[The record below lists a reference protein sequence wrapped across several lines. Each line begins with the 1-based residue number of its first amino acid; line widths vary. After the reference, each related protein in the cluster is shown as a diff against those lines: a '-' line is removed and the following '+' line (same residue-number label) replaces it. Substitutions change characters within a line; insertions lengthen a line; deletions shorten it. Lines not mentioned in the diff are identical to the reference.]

1 MNQIF
6 AEFFLFFLGL
16 FIFVL
21 LFFGPILKYRKNKS
35 AKGLY
40 ELII

>member
-1 MNQIF
+1 MVF
-6 AEFFLFFLGL
+6 RL

-21 LFFGPILKYRKNKS
+21 LLFGEIFKYRKNKS

-40 ELII
+40 ELIVNFFVSN